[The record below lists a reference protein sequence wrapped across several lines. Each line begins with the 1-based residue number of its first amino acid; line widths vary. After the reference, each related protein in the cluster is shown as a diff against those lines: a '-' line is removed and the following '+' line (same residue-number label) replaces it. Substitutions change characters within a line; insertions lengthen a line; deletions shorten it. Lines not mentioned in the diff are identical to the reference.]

1 MKAKKALKRLN
12 KIEALLS
19 DVIDQFPK
27 SRDGLGEWLDSA
39 KVAVARAKTTVNS
52 QMSPGAAK
60 KQPGRAET
68 GKHGR
73 LTAEGRTRISL
84 AAKRRWAVAKRK
96 GMNAVT
102 GRPLSKSA

>member
-12 KIEALLS
+12 KIEDLLS
-19 DVIDQFPK
+19 DVIGQYPK
-27 SRDGLGEWLDSA
+27 STDGLGELLDSA
-39 KVAVARAKTTVNS
+39 KVAIVRAKATVNS
-52 QMSPGAAK
+52 QVSTRVAK

-68 GKHGR
+68 GRQGH

-84 AAKRRWAVAKRK
+84 AAKKRWAVAKRK
-96 GMNAVT
+96 GMNAIT